1 MTGTPDCSFTRNFQV
16 SGIER
21 SQGWIL
27 VVMQRLQSGLI
38 AFAFLI
44 AFSFSLGAATPPIV
58 GQKAPDFAL
67 QSMEGVSVQL
77 SRLTQK
83 SPVVLVVL
91 RGYPGYDC
99 PYCQRQVRD
108 FVQKAK
114 DFTAAGVQITF
125 IYPGPPDELKMR
137 ANSFLADKDF
147 PKSFL
152 MLLDPGYTFT
162 NLYGLRWD
170 APQET
175 AYPSTFLIDQ
185 TGTVF
190 FSKTVKSHSDRMGGR
205 KFLTN
210 FDRTK

>member
-1 MTGTPDCSFTRNFQV
+1 
-16 SGIER
+16 
-21 SQGWIL
+21 
-27 VVMQRLQSGLI
+27 MQRLHSGLLAI
-38 AFAFLI
+38 TLAI
-44 AFSFSLGAATPPIV
+44 AFSFSLIAATPPVV

-77 SRLTQK
+77 SQLTQK

-108 FVQKAK
+108 FVQRAR
-114 DFTAAGVQITF
+114 DFTAAGVQVTF
-125 IYPGPPDELKMR
+125 VYPGPPNELKMH
-137 ANSFLADKDF
+137 ANSFLADKNF
-147 PKSFL
+147 PKPFL

-185 TGTVF
+185 SGTIF
-190 FSKTVKSHSDRMGGR
+190 FSKTVKSHSDRMGAQEVLDQLRSR
-205 KFLTN
+205 KTM
-210 FDRTK
+210 R